1 MKRIL
6 GIICL
11 LSSFTC
17 LLGICLDIAFM
28 VHHFFKLIWWQL
40 GILIFLI
47 PTGIFLFSIF
57 MVEGCEL
64 LGGKRQ

>member
-11 LSSFTC
+11 LLSFTC

-28 VHHFFKLIWWQL
+28 VHHLFKLIWWQL
-40 GILIFLI
+40 GISIFII
-47 PTGIFLFSIF
+47 PAGILLFAVF

-64 LGGKRQ
+64 LGGKR

>member
-11 LSSFTC
+11 LVALTC
-17 LLGICLDIAFM
+17 LLGVCLDGAFM
-28 VHHFFKLIWWQL
+28 VHHFSKLIWWQL
-40 GILIFLI
+40 GISIFII
-47 PTGIFLFSIF
+47 PTGIILFSIF

-64 LGGKRQ
+64 LGGLR

>member
-11 LSSFTC
+11 LLSLTC
-17 LLGICLDIAFM
+17 LLGVCLDIAFIA
-28 VHHFFKLIWWQL
+28 HHLFKLIWWQL

-47 PTGIFLFSIF
+47 PTGIALTAIF
-57 MVEGCEL
+57 IVEGCEL
-64 LGGKRQ
+64 LGGLK